1 MERLRSYAIRHK
13 RGFTLD
19 IEIRAAVGETRWTRL
34 IAAPLC
40 EGNRAVRLHGL
51 KLIV

>member
-19 IEIRAAVGETRWTRL
+19 VDIRAAVGETRWVRL
-34 IAAPLC
+34 IAAPVC
-40 EGNRAVRLHGL
+40 DGNRVARLHGL
-51 KLIV
+51 KLIL